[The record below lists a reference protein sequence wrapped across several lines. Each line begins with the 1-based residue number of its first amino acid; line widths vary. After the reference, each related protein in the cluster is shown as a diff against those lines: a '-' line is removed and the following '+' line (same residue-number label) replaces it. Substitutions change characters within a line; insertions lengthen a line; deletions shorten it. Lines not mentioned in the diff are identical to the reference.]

1 MGIYTAQHYIPA
13 PASHVAGV
21 YAEYQRNFTPR
32 FRLTAAAR
40 LDWDATAVH
49 AADGM
54 TELYWAYKQTRSL
67 ATTDLVPSASLW
79 MSYPKGPVEFFAGA
93 GSTVRI
99 PDPVE
104 RYIASQRMGSD
115 FVGNPDLQPTRNT
128 EADGGFTWRTRRFL
142 IRPTIFYSHL
152 DGFVTVHNQA
162 RRIPEGAMANRV
174 ARSFANVDARSY
186 GGELNYSFPLL
197 KTVLVSGGLSFT
209 HSTKDAAPLLGILD
223 RDVAEIPP
231 LRSHTT
237 LRYGTR
243 WAFVETTFTAVAA
256 QRRVDRDLQETPTAG
271 YGVLDFKAGV
281 HAKKLNFA
289 LGVANVLDRF
299 YYEHCSYQR
308 DPFRSGLRI
317 PEPGRNVSLTVQYA
331 F

>member
-1 MGIYTAQHYIPA
+1 VGA
-13 PASHVAGV
+13 

-40 LDWDATAVH
+40 LDRDATAVH
-49 AADGM
+49 AADAM
-54 TELYWAYKQTRSL
+54 TTLYWAYKQTRSL
-67 ATTDLVPSASLW
+67 ATTDVMPSASLW
-79 MSYPKGPVEFFAGA
+79 TSYSKGPVEFFLGA

-115 FVGNPDLQPTRNT
+115 FVGNPELRPTRNT

-142 IRPTIFYSHL
+142 IRPTVFFSHL
-152 DGFVTVHNQA
+152 DGFVAVHNQA
-162 RRIPEGAMANRV
+162 RLIPGGPMSSQM

-186 GGELNYSFPLL
+186 GGELNYSVPLL
-197 KTVLVSGGLSFT
+197 KTVLLSGGMSFT
-209 HSTKDAAPLLGILD
+209 RSIKDAAPQLGILD

-237 LRYGTR
+237 LRYGSR

-256 QRRVDRDLQETPTAG
+256 QRRVDRDLQESPTAG
-271 YGVLDFKAGV
+271 YGVLDIKAGV

-289 LGVANVLDRF
+289 LGIGNVLDRF

-308 DPFRSGLRI
+308 DPFRSGLRV
-317 PEPGRNVSLTVQYA
+317 PEPGRNVFVTVQYA

>member
-1 MGIYTAQHYIPA
+1 
-13 PASHVAGV
+13 V
-21 YAEYQRNFTPR
+21 
-32 FRLTAAAR
+32 
-40 LDWDATAVH
+40 
-49 AADGM
+49 
-54 TELYWAYKQTRSL
+54 EL
-67 ATTDLVPSASLW
+67 
-79 MSYPKGPVEFFAGA
+79 FAGA

-115 FVGNPDLQPTRNT
+115 FVGNPGLRPTRNT
-128 EADGGFTWRTRRFL
+128 EADAGLTWRTRRFL
-142 IRPTIFYSHL
+142 IRPTVFYSYL
-152 DGFVTVHNQA
+152 ADFVTVHNQA
-162 RRIPEGAMANRV
+162 RLVPAGPMANLM

-197 KTVLVSGGLSFT
+197 KTVLVSGGLSYT
-209 HSTKDAAPLLGILD
+209 RSIKDAAAQFGILD

-237 LRYGTR
+237 LRYGTS

-256 QRRVDRDLQETPTAG
+256 QRRVDRDLLESPTAG

-281 HAKKLNFA
+281 HAKRLSFA
-289 LGVANVLDRF
+289 LGVANAFDRF

-308 DPFRSGLRI
+308 DPFRSGLRV
-317 PEPGRNVSLTVQYA
+317 PEPGRNVFLTVQFA